1 MGDESYFTVDGKE
14 WQHQSYYDFED
25 HPATE
30 DQFIKFILQTIVA
43 GCQ

>member
-1 MGDESYFTVDGKE
+1 MDDESYFTVDGKE

-30 DQFIKFILQTIVA
+30 DVKFIRKTIVA